1 MRPIHLEINQVRGID
16 RLSLPVRDLTTL
28 IGPNNA
34 GKSTVLDAIRLFYGD
49 LEWDDSRDLPWRGPD
64 PDRKWVGSYVEV
76 TYELAPNEAM
86 EIGHHADGDR
96 LRLRRHFTRGLTPN
110 NRPREAGRI
119 YSFPDPL
126 VWFNSKEG
134 TEWRPDDSPASL
146 GSCVYVPALPDLAD
160 HTRMAESS
168 VLREVMRRAL
178 DDVNASEA
186 IKQVSVGL
194 AQLRDVLAREKGH
207 ARRLEHRLSEAL
219 APWGLD
225 VNIDVTDLTPE
236 IILDQ
241 MLRLQVVENGYHADL
256 STQGTGVQR
265 VALAALIQAAAE
277 LSGTDAGFTWV
288 LFEEPETHLHPAHI
302 GRLGDELA
310 RLARTGRTSVM
321 ATTHSTSLL
330 AAQGGLDSIVRLHD
344 GRAAAPSDED
354 IQAATASVSRRSAYM
369 DYARRSFR
377 HAPRVTTAAQT
388 NERML
393 RDLDGRRAAAFFA
406 DRVIVVEGF
415 SDCTLFEW
423 LERRGLLAPLGAN
436 VGVLDA
442 DGKYELHRA
451 ITTLSL
457 FGIPHVVLW
466 DEDAVRAVGE
476 QAHQR
481 PMWARQDEAAWQAVR
496 AAANDTAAD
505 RRPAYAPNGCTA
517 GGVRLSGTIE
527 GWLGVHQER
536 DNAWKAANLATA
548 LDDAFCIPDS
558 QVRRRA
564 TALVALLADLFDGK
578 PPDAH
583 RQAACF
589 QDCLI
594 APPFPAATVDFQNPP
609 TG

>member
-34 GKSTVLDAIRLFYGD
+34 GKSTVLDAIRLFHGD
-49 LEWDDSRDLPWRGPD
+49 LEWDGSRDRPWRADNDD
-64 PDRKWVGSYVEV
+64 PTNGSYVEV
-76 TYELAPNEAM
+76 TYELDLRETHEA
-86 EIGHHADGDR
+86 GFHAVGDR
-96 LRLRRHFTRGLTPN
+96 LRLRRYFTSTFVVKDDRGRGQNYGPGKILSLPEYGTW
-110 NRPREAGRI
+110 AT
-119 YSFPDPL
+119 L
-126 VWFNSKEG
+126 EG
-134 TEWRPDDSPASL
+134 SPPWPL
-146 GSCVYVPALPDLAD
+146 GSCVYVPALPNLAD

-178 DDVNASEA
+178 DDAAAASA
-186 IKQVSVGL
+186 MRYAS
-194 AQLRDVLAREKGH
+194 AALARHLREVLEDEGGP
-207 ARRLEHRLSEAL
+207 ARRLERRLSEAL
-219 APWGLD
+219 TPWRLN
-225 VNIDVTDLTPE
+225 VHIDVTGLTPE
-236 IILDQ
+236 IILDR
-241 MLRLQVVENGYHADL
+241 MLRLHVAENGHLADL

-265 VALAALIQAAAE
+265 VALAALIQAASE
-277 LSGTDAGFTWV
+277 LSDEDAGFTWV

-548 LDDAFCIPDS
+548 LDDAFRIPDS

>member
-1 MRPIHLEINQVRGID
+1 MKPVHLEISQIRGIE

-49 LEWDDSRDLPWRGPD
+49 LEWDDSRDLPWRDLD
-64 PDRKWVGSYVEV
+64 PGLDPLIGSFVEV
-76 TYELAPNEAM
+76 TYELEPDEAYDL
-86 EIGHHADGDR
+86 GFHADGE
-96 LRLRRHFTRGLTPN
+96 LLTLRRYFTHGTDSAGVAYQAGTTYSVPN
-110 NRPREAGRI
+110 ERNWVDDEI
-119 YSFPDPL
+119 L
-126 VWFNSKEG
+126 VWA
-134 TEWRPDDSPASL
+134 DSPVSL

-178 DDVNASEA
+178 NDATASTA
-186 IKQVSVGL
+186 IQQLSSGL
-194 AQLRDVLAREKGH
+194 AQLRAVLAHEVGP
-207 ARRLEHRLSEAL
+207 ARRLERRLSEAL
-219 APWGLD
+219 APWDLD

-241 MLRLQVVENGYHADL
+241 MLRLQVVEDGHHADL
-256 STQGTGVQR
+256 GTQGLGVQR
-265 VALAALIQAAAE
+265 VALAAMIQAASE
-277 LSGTDAGFTWV
+277 LSERDAGFTWV
-288 LFEEPETHLHPAHI
+288 LFEEPETHLHPAHV

-321 ATTHSTSLL
+321 TTTHSTSLL

-354 IQAATASVSRRSAYM
+354 IQAATGSVSRRSAYT
-369 DYARRSFR
+369 DYARGSFHR
-377 HAPRVTTAAQT
+377 ASRGTTAAQT
-388 NERML
+388 KERIL

-415 SDCTLFEW
+415 SDCTLFDR

-451 ITTLSL
+451 ITTLAL

-481 PMWARQDEAAWQAVR
+481 PMWARQDEAAWQAIR
-496 AAANDTAAD
+496 AAANDAGAA

-527 GWLGVHQER
+527 SWLGVHQER

-548 LDDAFCIPDS
+548 LDDAFRVQDS
-558 QVRRRA
+558 PARRRA

-578 PPDAH
+578 EPDPH
-583 RQAACF
+583 RQEPCF

-594 APPFPAATVDFQNPP
+594 APPFPSATVDFSDPQ
-609 TG
+609 TW